1 LSEQQII
8 EEVKLMVE
16 TEEPLFDMPIPE
28 TVVDE
33 VEADKQGCSRCKR
46 KSKNLTT
53 NKTKQ

>member
-33 VEADKQGCSRCKR
+33 VEADKQGCSKCNRKR
-46 KSKNLTT
+46 K
-53 NKTKQ
+53 NKG